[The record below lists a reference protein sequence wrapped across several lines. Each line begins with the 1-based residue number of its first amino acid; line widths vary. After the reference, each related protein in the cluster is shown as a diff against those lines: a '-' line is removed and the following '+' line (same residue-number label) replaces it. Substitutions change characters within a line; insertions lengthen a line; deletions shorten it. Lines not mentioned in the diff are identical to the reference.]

1 MLSQYWCQ
9 VKGSL
14 SAVTSQFVYS
24 RTCFVYYHFVY
35 SSFIYCCFVHS
46 TFYFYQLLFAALLLN
61 FDWPRFCRPLLKWF
75 LQETST
81 DVIWCTNTTIKVFAF
96 LEALIYGT
104 WSNITWY
111 TVEYKNCSVQW
122 KTNIECQLVTTEE
135 QGLCCKEGSSIPW
148 TNVAGRAK
156 PTGDVL
162 TGMHSFPLSYFE
174 LSCINMWCFEFS
186 STWQ

>member
-24 RTCFVYYHFVY
+24 RTCFIYYHFVY

-122 KTNIECQLVTTEE
+122 KTNMECQLVTTNRGARSLL
-135 QGLCCKEGSSIPW
+135 QGGFKYTLNQRSREGQTYW
-148 TNVAGRAK
+148 RWVDRYA
-156 PTGDVL
+156 
-162 TGMHSFPLSYFE
+162 
-174 LSCINMWCFEFS
+174 
-186 STWQ
+186 